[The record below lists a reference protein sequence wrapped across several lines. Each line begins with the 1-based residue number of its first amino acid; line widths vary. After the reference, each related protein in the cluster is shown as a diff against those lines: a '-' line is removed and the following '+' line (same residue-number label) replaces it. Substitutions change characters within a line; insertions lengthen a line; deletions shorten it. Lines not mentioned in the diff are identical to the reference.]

1 MVYLLAALLIPLA
14 ATSDLR
20 SNACGRTNRTSV
32 QVSGN
37 VRLKSLLQ
45 YPARSS
51 DNAPDTFP
59 CALLIGGSGSVGM
72 DSCLNTIPPVSV
84 LRDVADY
91 LSQHGVATLR
101 YNKRTYNHERT
112 TFDALIHDAATM
124 LHYLHASGKCAAN
137 EPITIIGHSQGANI
151 ALVLG
156 SGADGTEAKRVNA
169 TLLVDLP
176 RINVISFMGEGI
188 SIEHTMIRQ
197 LVELGEPEDAALT
210 RQGFAGLRDGTIDP
224 TKDMGEY
231 EQGGLSGRFLL
242 QWEAGVSLLVKQ
254 ALNRHGDF
262 ADVVLLLL
270 FLFFSISFL
279 FFCSSLSFFF
289 LQRPTRLTFDSI
301 CNGSC
306 RDAVAS
312 WPSTV
317 RQTGKWRLPTTTRCT
332 TRSQRRS
339 AWEVL

>member
-1 MVYLLAALLIPLA
+1 MHAPMVYLLAALLIPLA

-124 LHYLHASGKCAAN
+124 LHHLHASGKCAAN
-137 EPITIIGHSQGANI
+137 EPITVIGHSQGANI

-156 SGADGTEAKRVNA
+156 SGADGTEAASRRVNA
-169 TLLVDLP
+169 TLLTHLP
-176 RINVISFMGEGI
+176 EINVITFMGEGV
-188 SIEHTMIRQ
+188 SIEHTMVRQ
-197 LVELGEPEDAALT
+197 LLELGEPEDAALT

-231 EQGGLSGRFLL
+231 EQGGSSGRFLL
-242 QWEAGVSLLVKQ
+242 QWEAGASLLLSNFEQ
-254 ALNRHGDF
+254 A
-262 ADVVLLLL
+262 
-270 FLFFSISFL
+270 
-279 FFCSSLSFFF
+279 
-289 LQRPTRLTFDSI
+289 
-301 CNGSC
+301 
-306 RDAVAS
+306 
-312 WPSTV
+312 
-317 RQTGKWRLPTTTRCT
+317 
-332 TRSQRRS
+332 
-339 AWEVL
+339 